1 MATEFQ
7 RGRPQDRGGETIGV
21 RFFFAIVSSKLQK
34 NKLCSSCYLT
44 PILFGLEE
52 WRASWAIQITLH
64 EPVNYHLYMVFF
76 FHFLFFLC
84 VRNFSFALLFH
95 VKTGALSLSYIG

>member
-1 MATEFQ
+1 MISPFA
-7 RGRPQDRGGETIGV
+7 GRPQDRGGETIGV

-76 FHFLFFLC
+76 FHFLFFC
-84 VRNFSFALLFH
+84 VCVIFLLPSSSMSKQ
-95 VKTGALSLSYIG
+95 VL